1 MTQLVTLRF
10 PRDPEPQVLNGMAPA
25 QRHGDISG
33 ARDMCVSSY
42 TLARSLGDLPSQI
55 DALRA
60 MDLVLIRCGPAN
72 TWYTAIE
79 CTRISRL
86 CCMPRLCGAQT
97 RMVTFASTNRQAAA
111 EVHFMLS
118 SHVDMCVS
126 FAPVPAQ

>member
-1 MTQLVTLRF
+1 M
-10 PRDPEPQVLNGMAPA
+10 LNGMAPA

-60 MDLVLIRCGPAN
+60 MDLVLIRRGPAN
-72 TWYTAIE
+72 TWDTATE
-79 CTRISRL
+79 CTRVVRT
-86 CCMPRLCGAQT
+86 CCMPRLLGAQT
-97 RMVTFASTNRQAAA
+97 CIVTSAGTNRQAAA
-111 EVHFMLS
+111 EEVHCMLS
-118 SHVDMCVS
+118 GHIEMCVS